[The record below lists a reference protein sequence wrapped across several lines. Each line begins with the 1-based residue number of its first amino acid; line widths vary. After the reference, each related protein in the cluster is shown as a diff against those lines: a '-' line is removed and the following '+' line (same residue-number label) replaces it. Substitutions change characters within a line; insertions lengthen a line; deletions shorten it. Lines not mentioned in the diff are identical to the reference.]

1 MIMDSI
7 KAYKHIYAIAGVI
20 DFIKAEA
27 IA

>member
-1 MIMDSI
+1 MDSI